1 MQRLRAATRAL
12 RLHLEE
18 LPIDYDERVPPAQF
32 LTGMAFMF
40 ARNRYS
46 CADSMIGSGFGGTV
60 VGAIAR
66 SVLTDGLRWLWV
78 AQDQGRGASIL
89 GDLLE
94 ERSRIA
100 SVVSPNAEVRTRLL
114 MPVPPVAD
122 LTGASRSWV
131 SAPATPREDDLLDDL
146 LSSPGDDYAG
156 ASVRRPDLPNEVEQA
171 LLQARHFFDLAG
183 LRGAAAMLA
192 HAGHG
197 NYLGQRS
204 TLTIDGTPGFDLRA
218 DHEALFMH
226 VAAVGVFAVLAGT
239 ASVNSEVWPHDV
251 DRPTYLAATAALV
264 DEVTKAAPA
273 VHQIGARAKARKR
286 AYKPLQPRE
295 PVLPCGAVV
304 LENAEIHADYLDAH
318 ERMAVL
324 HATVDHLIGL
334 VVDTPAV
341 TTPPPE
347 GVPLHIHLTQ
357 GWALSNLQTIAETRR
372 QPGATVMCAFAG
384 RALLE
389 EAARLHWRYSVTGE
403 DEARGRA
410 KQYFDEYRARQVKTV
425 RVMAGHGVNKK
436 DALRLFD
443 LPPNVLVP
451 PGADQIAK
459 NRTPIPSI
467 TAMLR
472 SFGAAAHEPRWL
484 ETTYS
489 MLSQIT
495 HATPLGYL
503 HSVRHVDGEWIPN
516 ELSLE
521 VLALSLDA
529 AALGSAHLLGL
540 MGLMLDNVSPAAQR
554 QFHAL
559 KAAATAVHLAAQQ
572 VHGLDL
578 PSGGTGC
585 TGN

>member
-1 MQRLRAATRAL
+1 MRAATRAL
-12 RLHLEE
+12 RVYLDD
-18 LPIDYDERVPPAQF
+18 LPIDYDERVPPEKF
-32 LTGMAFMF
+32 LTGIAFMV
-40 ARNRYS
+40 ARNRYG

-66 SVLTDGLRWLWV
+66 SILTDGLRWLWV
-78 AQDQGRGASIL
+78 AQSQDRDPCIL

-100 SVVSPNAEVRTRLL
+100 SVVPSEAEVRTRLL
-114 MPVPPVAD
+114 MPIPPVAD
-122 LTGASRSWV
+122 LTGASQQWV
-131 SAPATPREDDLLDDL
+131 SAPATPHEDALLDDL
-146 LSSPGDDYAG
+146 LSSPTD
-156 ASVRRPDLPNEVEQA
+156 ASTRRTSPRPDLPPEVAKA
-171 LLQARHFFDLAG
+171 LLRARQFFDLAG
-183 LRGAAAMLA
+183 LRGAAAVLA

-204 TLTIDGTPGFDLRA
+204 TLTSDGTPGFDLRV

-239 ASVNSEVWPHDV
+239 AAVNPELWPQDT
-251 DRPTYLAATAALV
+251 DREEFLTTATALV
-264 DEVTKAAPA
+264 DEVTQAAPA
-273 VHQIGARAKARKR
+273 VHRIGARSRIGSRQRK
-286 AYKPLQPRE
+286 PPGPRE
-295 PVLPCGAVV
+295 PELPHGAVV
-304 LENAEIHADYLDAH
+304 LKNADIHADFIDAD
-318 ERMAVL
+318 ERMAIL
-324 HATVDHLIGL
+324 QATMDHLIKL
-334 VVDTPAV
+334 VVATPAV

-347 GVPLHIHLTQ
+347 GVPLHVHLTQ
-357 GWALSNLQTIAETRR
+357 GWALSSLQTIDETRR
-372 QPGATVMCAFAG
+372 QPGAAVMCAFAG

-403 DEARGRA
+403 DEARDRA
-410 KQYFDEYRARQVKTV
+410 KQYFDEFRARQVRTI

-451 PGADQIAK
+451 PGVDEIAK

-467 TAMLR
+467 TSMLR
-472 SFGAAAHEPRWL
+472 SFGASARDPRWL

-521 VLALSLDA
+521 VLALSIDA
-529 AALGSAHLLGL
+529 AALGSTHLLGL

-554 QFHAL
+554 QLLAL
-559 KAAATAVHLAAQQ
+559 RSAAVAVHLAAQQ
-572 VHGLDL
+572 IHGLDH
-578 PSGGTGC
+578 GAEGTDGIAR
-585 TGN
+585 